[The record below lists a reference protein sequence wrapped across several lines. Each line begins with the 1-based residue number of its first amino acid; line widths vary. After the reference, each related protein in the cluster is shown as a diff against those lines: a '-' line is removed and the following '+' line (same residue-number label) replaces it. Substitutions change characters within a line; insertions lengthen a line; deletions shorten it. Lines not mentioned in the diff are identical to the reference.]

1 VSLRW
6 AFLKP
11 NYIEMDLLK
20 TILFLSIMVLILVG
34 IMAHR
39 EMNKKPKP
47 VKIEYKLY
55 NINF

>member
-1 VSLRW
+1 
-6 AFLKP
+6 
-11 NYIEMDLLK
+11 MDLLK